1 MRHIK
6 HNCRYLAILLITTL
20 LPNSVF
26 AQSVKKEIGNIKNDT
41 TYFCGT
47 GTVAKTYDDAKGS
60 ALRALY
66 GNIAK
71 NCDPHAIYL
80 PDNGDRQ
87 VEDIVSTFRQRIVEK
102 SAELYAEENDE
113 TEEYQ
118 CFIYLR
124 RSEFREMC
132 ADRKAEIQKYL
143 TRGMEMEELASFED
157 ALKSYYWALMLC
169 YAHPQGKKLVFRTIE
184 DESVDYEWFVNRI
197 DGNDGILKSFNFIVP
212 KENAIQEDGSGM
224 VVKLKVMTNAG
235 LPVANLRC
243 EYHNGRKY
251 IANTVRDGNMVV
263 NLLDKNVTGF
273 KVKVDYSFTADAKKM
288 NAAVYNAMEIIKV
301 PRFSNNIR
309 TIDLEKTMNV
319 KEKNEAPELAAMEKN
334 DIPTPKS
341 YLDKMRM
348 IEQALRDGD
357 LESARG
363 CFSEDGFNM
372 MDTLAGY
379 GHVTVAGRQDYK
391 LLEYNDEVICRS
403 MMLQFDFRDTPGFS
417 QDVVFRFDTVN
428 KVVTSI
434 AFRLSDKTEDDI
446 MSKTK
451 WPEQSRLVLINFL
464 EDYQTAYALKR
475 HRYLE
480 SIYSDDALIIVG
492 RVVKKTVIPDRMSFK
507 LSDEEVQLKKYDKDT
522 YLNNL
527 LDCFNSQ
534 EYIRLRFTDTDFTKA
549 NGNNKDVYGV
559 RVRQEYSS
567 STYGDVGYL
576 FLLVDLRDQLPK
588 IHVRAWQP
596 DAVDLEKL
604 MTLGDVRMN

>member
-1 MRHIK
+1 MNIIK
-6 HNCRYLAILLITTL
+6 PWHLAILLITTL
-20 LPNSVF
+20 LSDNVF
-26 AQSVKKEIGNIKNDT
+26 AQSVKKEIANIRNDT
-41 TYFCGT
+41 TYFHGT
-47 GTVAKTYDDAKGS
+47 GEVAGTYDDARES
-60 ALRALY
+60 ALLALY
-66 GNIAK
+66 GDIAR

-87 VEDIVSTFRQRIVEK
+87 VEDIVSTFRQRVVEK

-224 VVKLKVMTNAG
+224 VVKLKVMTNVG

-263 NLLDKNVTGF
+263 NLLDKNISDF
-273 KVKVDYSFTADAKKM
+273 KVKVDYSFAADAKKM
-288 NAAVYNAMEIIKV
+288 NAAVHNAMETIKV

-319 KEKNEAPELAAMEKN
+319 KEKNEVPELAAMGKN
-334 DIPTPKS
+334 DIPAPKS

-379 GHVTVAGRQDYK
+379 GHVTVAGKQDYK

-403 MMLQFDFRDTPGFS
+403 MMLQFDFRNTPGFS

-434 AFRLSDKTEDDI
+434 AFRLSDKAEDDI

-492 RVVKKTVIPDRMSFK
+492 RVVKKTVIPDRMTFK
-507 LSDEEVQLKKYDKDT
+507 LTDEEVQMKKYDKDT

-534 EYIRLRFTDTDFTKA
+534 DYIWLRFTDTDFTKA
-549 NGNNKDVYGV
+549 NGSSDVYGV
-559 RVRQEYSS
+559 RVRQEYFS

-576 FLLVDLRDQLPK
+576 FLLVDLRDHLPK

>member
-1 MRHIK
+1 MMNIIK
-6 HNCRYLAILLITTL
+6 PWHLAILLITTL
-20 LPNSVF
+20 LSDNVF
-26 AQSVKKEIGNIKNDT
+26 AQSVKKEIANIRNDT
-41 TYFCGT
+41 TYFHGT
-47 GTVAKTYDDAKGS
+47 GEVAGTYDDARES
-60 ALRALY
+60 ALLALY
-66 GNIAK
+66 GDIAR

-87 VEDIVSTFRQRIVEK
+87 VEDIVSTFRQRVVEK

-224 VVKLKVMTNAG
+224 VVKLKVMTNVG

-263 NLLDKNVTGF
+263 NLLDKNISDF
-273 KVKVDYSFTADAKKM
+273 KVKVDYSFAADAKKM
-288 NAAVYNAMEIIKV
+288 NAAVHNAMETIKV

-319 KEKNEAPELAAMEKN
+319 KEKNEVPELAAMGKN
-334 DIPTPKS
+334 DIPAPKS

-379 GHVTVAGRQDYK
+379 GHVTVAGKQDYK

-403 MMLQFDFRDTPGFS
+403 MMLQFDFRNTPGFS

-434 AFRLSDKTEDDI
+434 AFRLSDKAEDDI

-492 RVVKKTVIPDRMSFK
+492 RVVKKTVIPDRMTFK
-507 LSDEEVQLKKYDKDT
+507 LTDEEVQMKKYDKDT

-534 EYIRLRFTDTDFTKA
+534 DYIWLRFTDTDFTKA
-549 NGNNKDVYGV
+549 NGSSDVYGV
-559 RVRQEYSS
+559 RVRQEYFS

-576 FLLVDLRDQLPK
+576 FLLVDLRDHLPK

>member
-1 MRHIK
+1 MNITK
-6 HNCRYLAILLITTL
+6 PWYLAILLITTL
-20 LPNSVF
+20 LPDNVV
-26 AQSVKKEIGNIKNDT
+26 AQSVRKEIGNIKNDT
-41 TYFCGT
+41 TYFHGT
-47 GTVAKTYDDAKGS
+47 GVVAKTYDDARES
-60 ALRALY
+60 ALLALY
-66 GNIAK
+66 GDIAR
-71 NCDPHAIYL
+71 NCDSHAIYL

-87 VEDIVSTFRQRIVEK
+87 VENIVGTFRQRIVEK
-102 SAELYAEENDE
+102 SAELYAVENDE

-118 CFIYLR
+118 CFVYLR

-143 TRGMEMEELASFED
+143 TRGMEMEEVASFED

-169 YAHPQGKKLVFRTIE
+169 YAHPQGKKLVFKTIE
-184 DESVDYEWFVNRI
+184 DEYVDYEWFVNRI
-197 DGNDGILKSFNFIVP
+197 DGKDGILRSFNFIVP
-212 KENAIQEDGSGM
+212 KENAIQEDGSGR
-224 VVKLKVMTNAG
+224 VVKLKVMTNVG
-235 LPVANLRC
+235 QPVANLRC
-243 EYHNGRKY
+243 EFHNGRKY

-263 NLLDKNVTGF
+263 NLLDRNITTL
-273 KVKVDYSFTADAKKM
+273 KVKVDYSFIADAKKM

-301 PRFSNNIR
+301 PRFSNNFR
-309 TIDLEKTMNV
+309 SIDLEKTLNV
-319 KEKNEAPELAAMEKN
+319 KEKNETPELAAMEKKVMSAS
-334 DIPTPKS
+334 KS

-348 IEQALRDGD
+348 IEKALRDGD
-357 LESARG
+357 LEPARG

-372 MDTLAGY
+372 MDTLVGY
-379 GHVTVAGRQDYK
+379 GHITVAGKQDYK
-391 LLEYNDEVICRS
+391 LMKYNDEVICRS

-417 QDVVFRFDTVN
+417 QDVVFRFDTIN
-428 KVVTSI
+428 KVVTSV
-434 AFRLSDKTEDDI
+434 AFRLSDKAEEDI
-446 MSKTK
+446 ISKTK

-475 HRYLE
+475 HSYLR

>member
-1 MRHIK
+1 MKTIRLY
-6 HNCRYLAILLITTL
+6 CLSVLLMTLL
-20 LPNSVF
+20 LPNNVF

-47 GTVAKTYDDAKGS
+47 GIVAKSYDDAKGS

-71 NCDPHAIYL
+71 NCDSHAIYL
-80 PDNGDRQ
+80 PDNGDSQ
-87 VEDIVSTFRQRIVEK
+87 VENIVSTFRQRIVEK
-102 SAELYAEENDE
+102 SAEFFVIEDDEN
-113 TEEYQ
+113 EEYQ
-118 CFIYLR
+118 CFIYLK

-132 ADRKAEIQKYL
+132 RDRKAEIQKYL
-143 TRGMEMEELASFED
+143 TRGVEMEENASLED

-169 YAHPQGKKLVFRTIE
+169 YAHPQGKRLVFKTPD

-197 DGNDGILKSFNFIVP
+197 DGSDGILNSFNFIVP
-212 KENAIQEDGSGM
+212 KENAIEENGNKK
-224 VVKLKVMTNAG
+224 VVKLKVMTNTG

-251 IANTVRDGNMVV
+251 VANTVRDGNMVV
-263 NLLDKNVTGF
+263 TLLDKNMSNF
-273 KVKVDYSFTADAKKM
+273 KVKIDYSFTADAKKM
-288 NAAVYNAMEIIKV
+288 NAAVFNAMEIIKM
-301 PRFSNNIR
+301 PRFSNNICN
-309 TIDLEKTMNV
+309 IDLGKMQNV
-319 KEKNEAPELAAMEKN
+319 KEKKENPEIVGMEKKEL
-334 DIPTPKS
+334 PSSVS
-341 YLDKMRM
+341 YLDKIQM
-348 IEQALRDGD
+348 IEKALRNGD
-357 LESARG
+357 LESARS
-363 CFSEDGFNM
+363 CFSEGGFNM
-372 MDTLAGY
+372 MDTLASY
-379 GHVTVAGRQDYK
+379 GHITVAGKQDYK
-391 LLEYNDEVICRS
+391 LMKYNDEVICRS

-417 QDVVFRFDTVN
+417 QDVVFRFDTIN
-428 KVVTSI
+428 KVVTSV
-434 AFRLSDKTEDDI
+434 AFRLSDKAEEDI
-446 MSKTK
+446 ISKTK

-475 HRYLE
+475 HSYLR